1 MERKTNQ
8 TTWWDILAII
18 VVCLLVGVVGARA
31 QNYENAD
38 SLNVIPYNDSLLQ
51 LYGQFNADNGASTA
65 AVSEP
70 LDTATIVNY
79 LFNIAVQANAGIAQ
93 GHLILMQQRRVN
105 QATADISDLLV
116 LYTGKTYRQLSEE
129 RFIANLAP
137 CDTANVC
144 RGFYTFKQTGQ
155 VNKILRIRSTGA
167 VREVNAQGQQVAG
180 GITGTIRFYAG
191 TLLMGV
197 NITAGPADLL
207 NKELIF
213 TNVEA
218 TPNGRQRWRTN
229 DRVFSLTQRLRLG
242 DTGASILN
250 NK

>member
-1 MERKTNQ
+1 MERKTNK

-18 VVCLLVGVVGARA
+18 VVCLLIGIVGARA
-31 QNYENAD
+31 QSYENAD

-51 LYGQFNADNGASTA
+51 LYGQFNSDNGASTA

-70 LDTATIVNY
+70 LDTATLVNY
-79 LFNIAVQANAGIAQ
+79 LFNIAVQANAGLAQ
-93 GHLILMQQRRVN
+93 GHLILMQQGRVN
-105 QATADISDLLV
+105 RATADISDLL
-116 LYTGKTYRQLSEE
+116 LAYTGKTYRQLAEE

-137 CDTANVC
+137 CDTANTC
-144 RGFYTFKQTGQ
+144 QGFYTFKQTGQ
-155 VNKILRIRSTGA
+155 PNKILRIRGTGA
-167 VREVNAQGQQVAG
+167 VREVNAQGNQVGG
-180 GITGTIRFYAG
+180 GISGNIRFYAG
-191 TLLMGV
+191 TLLMGI

>member
-144 RGFYTFKQTGQ
+144 QGFYTFKQTGQ

>member
-144 RGFYTFKQTGQ
+144 QGFYTFKQTGQ

-197 NITAGPADLL
+197 NITAGPADLI

>member
-1 MERKTNQ
+1 MKK
-8 TTWWDILAII
+8 ILF
-18 VVCLLVGVVGARA
+18 LLLLPAFASA
-31 QNYENAD
+31 QSYENAD

-70 LDTATIVNY
+70 LDTATLINY
-79 LFNIAVQANAGIAQ
+79 LFNIAVQANAYLSQ
-93 GHLILMQQRRVN
+93 GHLILMQQGRVN
-105 QATADISDLLV
+105 RATADISDLLV

-144 RGFYTFKQTGQ
+144 QGFYTFKQDGQ
-155 VNKILRIRSTGA
+155 ADKILRIRGTGA
-167 VREVNAQGQQVAG
+167 VREVNKQGQQVGG
-180 GITGTIRFYAG
+180 GITGNIRFYAG

-197 NITAGPADLL
+197 NITAGPADLI

-242 DTGASILN
+242 GTGANALN
-250 NK
+250 SK